1 MRELALGCFE
11 DICWI
16 WIYCIFVLASMT
28 GRSAYLLENTIL
40 FFTARIAIVLCF
52 LSHGI
57 VWAESCVVVVFVDVE
72 KGCDELICELYK
84 VSRSIY
90 SCETDPT

>member
-1 MRELALGCFE
+1 LRELALGCFE

-16 WIYCIFVLASMT
+16 WIY
-28 GRSAYLLENTIL
+28 IL

-72 KGCDELICELYK
+72 EGCDELICELINS
-84 VSRSIY
+84 VLQLS
-90 SCETDPT
+90 